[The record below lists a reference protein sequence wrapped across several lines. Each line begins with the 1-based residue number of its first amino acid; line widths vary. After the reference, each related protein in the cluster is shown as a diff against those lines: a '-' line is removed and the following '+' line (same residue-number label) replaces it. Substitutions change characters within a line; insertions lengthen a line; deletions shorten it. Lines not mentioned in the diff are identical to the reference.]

1 MEPAQAATPARADA
15 DLAALAF
22 NRRALAVLEDACE
35 RFFAAGRH
43 EDAAAAAEIAGRIGW
58 MNHPGVF
65 ASERVEKVLA
75 AIAEARFAWGPPA
88 LPMPEAGRPERVL
101 HVLTEGY
108 DTGGHTRLAWRWM
121 LEDAERRHSAVLTRQ
136 RTPMPE
142 PLAAAVRERG
152 GQLHALPPT
161 APLLDRAAALR
172 AHAQTFDLLVVH
184 GHPDDPVPTLALA
197 AGIRPPVVVENHAD
211 HTFWLGRG
219 LADALVSPRSVGHL
233 LASARRGIPAGRSAV
248 LEVPLTGVE
257 PGAVDR
263 AAARRELGLP
273 EGVPVLL
280 TVASHYK
287 YEPVGDL
294 HLLDAIERA
303 LHAVP
308 DAILLAVG
316 PHDVG
321 RWAHAREATGGRVR
335 ALGRKADLAPYY
347 AAADAYLESY
357 PFSSLT
363 AVSEAAAHGTPVL
376 ALAPDPDE
384 AEIFG
389 SRHTDGWQRARTPED
404 YAQRLVEL
412 LTDAAARERWGT
424 AARDVVAT
432 ARDGEHYRT
441 CVEDLYATARAL
453 GPLASE
459 ELTTPVEGPA
469 RHDAAVLR
477 LHASSGT
484 SIPREVVA
492 RLTAQ
497 VAAAARR
504 DEVRALFGALNG
516 PNGTPEQ
523 RDRYDR
529 AFAFLAADAGTID
542 AVVEE
547 LRTLITAGVV
557 AQCLLGVA
565 PEEIEA
571 AIPLIEA
578 ALAKGEDV
586 DVELVACLDPGAYT
600 AAPGT
605 LVVSV

>member
-1 MEPAQAATPARADA
+1 MEPAPAATPARADA
-15 DLAALAF
+15 DHVALAF
-22 NRRALAVLEDACE
+22 NRHALATLEDACE

-43 EDAAAAAEIAGRIGW
+43 EDAAAAAELAGRVAW

-65 ASERVEKVLA
+65 AGERVEKVLT

-88 LPMPEAGRPERVL
+88 LPVPEPGRPERVL

-121 LEDAERRHSAVLTRQ
+121 LEDAGREHSAVLTRQ
-136 RTPMPE
+136 RTPLPE

-152 GQLHALPPT
+152 GQLHMLPPT

-184 GHPDDPVPTLALA
+184 GHPDDPVPTLALG
-197 AGIRPPVVVENHAD
+197 AGMRPPVVVENHAD

-219 LADALVSPRSVGHL
+219 LADAIVSPRPVGHL
-233 LASARRGIPAGRSAV
+233 LASTRRGIPAERSAV

-263 AAARRELGLP
+263 AAARRALGLP
-273 EGVPVLL
+273 EDVPVLL

-294 HLLDAIERA
+294 HLLDPVERA

-316 PHDVG
+316 PHAVG
-321 RWAHAREATGGRVR
+321 RWAQSREATGGRVR

-404 YAQRLVEL
+404 YAQRLIAL
-412 LTDAAARERWGT
+412 LTDPAARERWGT

-441 CVEDLYATARAL
+441 RVDDLYARARSL
-453 GPLASE
+453 GPLAPSD
-459 ELTTPVEGPA
+459 LAAPVEGPA

-484 SIPREVVA
+484 SIPREVVS

-497 VAAAARR
+497 LTAAARR
-504 DEVRALFGALNG
+504 DDVRALFGSLAG
-516 PNGTPEQ
+516 PGGTPEQ
-523 RDRYDR
+523 RARYDR
-529 AFAFLAADAGTID
+529 AFAFLPADAATIGA
-542 AVVEE
+542 AVDE
-547 LRTLITAGVV
+547 LRTLASAGVV
-557 AQCLLGVA
+557 GQCLLGVA
-565 PEEIEA
+565 PEDVEA

-578 ALAKGEDV
+578 ALANGEDV
-586 DVELVACLDPGAYT
+586 DVELVACTDPAAY
-600 AAPGT
+600 AATPGT
-605 LVVSV
+605 LAIG